1 MDDRLA
7 VFLTIGSGFM
17 VVATIV
23 LIILYVMIGNLE
35 NKVKMNSI
43 YWKDIDRDLDNLTEY
58 VHNCKNALLDYLNLE
73 IQRTP
78 FTVIKKGK

>member
-7 VFLTIGSGFM
+7 VFFTIGTGFM
-17 VVATIV
+17 IIATIV
-23 LIILYVMIGNLE
+23 FIILYVMISNIE
-35 NKVKMNSI
+35 DKVKMNSVH
-43 YWKDIDRDLDNLTEY
+43 WRDIDRDLDNLTEY